1 MGTPQ
6 GTGLHTSTK
15 HTSIAVLK
23 VLRAVRQWSTLVGH
37 GVIEEFRRTEIEA
50 TSTATAADME
60 QKMEA
65 LFEDPGPTRKV
76 DPAATS
82 QEQERVEKRNKFLQ
96 TTQRIKDEK
105 KFVAFAPESEQIL
118 VAELRLSRHLHAHNM
133 WARAND
139 SWITGVLP
147 VGALIHIMPL
157 KVYTFVIKANAC
169 AAITWPAEEVAPR
182 VWRTKTWNQ
191 SFGVA
196 HRFQRR

>member
-1 MGTPQ
+1 M
-6 GTGLHTSTK
+6 
-15 HTSIAVLK
+15 
-23 VLRAVRQWSTLVGH
+23 
-37 GVIEEFRRTEIEA
+37 IEEFRRTEIEA
-50 TSTATAADME
+50 TSTATDADVE
-60 QKMEA
+60 QRMGA

-105 KFVAFAPESEQIL
+105 TFVAFTPESEQIL
-118 VAELRLSRHLHAHNM
+118 VAELRLLRHLHAQNM

-157 KVYTFVIKANAC
+157 KVYTFVFKANAC

-182 VWRTKTWNQ
+182 VWRTKKTWNQ